1 MFGVAGSCAPGCER
15 VCRATM
21 SDFASAIIVLNT
33 PRATVVKAVM
43 ELDLPTWVA
52 PACGPQAD
60 RVALFPNGEPKR
72 IVRAL
77 AVHLPKAVLVTID
90 VGDEIPVTVGVH
102 KSGSMVATVHLD
114 EGASAQQV
122 QTAVGKLASAMAL
135 PMPLFKQKALEPIR
149 YAVYRLLDVQSV
161 VPHHHFASVTRLVAE
176 DPSDFVGFTFVHD
189 TKVRDVM
196 VAADDDVLAAQ
207 PKRKPSAT
215 GKHPVIKPNPP
226 AKRGSAAQISLTEAV
241 ELSATF
247 QHARTEPTRAESI
260 PGAEKQL
267 AKASNATQWLAI
279 RRTIDPARVTP
290 DVVAEL
296 VSVIRHGRFANEGE
310 RATVVREGA
319 AMLLGRSLKA
329 QNASAASVV
338 KLRGNVSTPNE
349 QACWDIVMRMAGL
362 ATES

>member
-1 MFGVAGSCAPGCER
+1 
-15 VCRATM
+15 M

-33 PRATVVKAVM
+33 PRTTVVKAVM
-43 ELDLPTWVA
+43 ELDLPTWIA
-52 PACGPQAD
+52 PACGPDAD

-102 KSGSMVATVHLD
+102 KGGSMVATVHLD
-114 EGASAQQV
+114 EGASAKQV
-122 QTAVGKLASAMAL
+122 QTAVGKLASAMAV
-135 PMPLFKQKALEPIR
+135 PMPLFKQKALEPTR

-161 VPHHHFASVTRLVAE
+161 LPHHHFASVTRLVAE

-189 TKVRDVM
+189 TKVREVTIAADEDDM
-196 VAADDDVLAAQ
+196 VATPV
-207 PKRKPSAT
+207 KRKPSAT
-215 GKHPVIKPNPP
+215 GKHAVIKPSAP
-226 AKRGSAAQISLTEAV
+226 AKRVSAAQISLTEAV

-247 QHARTEPTRAESI
+247 QHARTEPGRAEVI

-267 AKASNATQWLAI
+267 AKASSATEWLAI

-290 DVVAEL
+290 DVVSEL
-296 VSVIRHGRFANEGE
+296 VSVIRHGRFPNEGE

-329 QNASAASVV
+329 QGATAASVI
-338 KLRGNVSTPNE
+338 KMRGDVVMPNE

-362 ATES
+362 ASE